1 MFSLESL
8 PVPEPFYAAEI
19 GRLPRPNHGRGRVS
33 QLDLLGK
40 EIRLEST
47 QSKNGEARTAP
58 LTQKAFL
65 LLSELAKGKQPE
77 DFLFTRADG
86 LPVKEDRV
94 VWANACKHAG
104 CPGLLFYDLRRTAAR
119 NLRRAGV
126 AEGVIMEIAGWKTDS
141 IFRRYAIV
149 DGEDKRSAMAVLE
162 SAETARSEQIRH
174 NLDTAEEKTE
184 NVRLQ

>member
-1 MFSLESL
+1 
-8 PVPEPFYAAEI
+8 
-19 GRLPRPNHGRGRVS
+19 
-33 QLDLLGK
+33 
-40 EIRLEST
+40 
-47 QSKNGEARTAP
+47 
-58 LTQKAFL
+58 L
-65 LLSELAKGKQPE
+65 LLSQLAKGKQPE

-86 LPVKEDRV
+86 LPVKDFRV

-149 DGEDKRSAMAVLE
+149 DGEDKRSAMAALE